1 MSERVLD
8 DVAVKSAKDAAI
20 ISWKVAGIALGLLLT
35 LATALVK
42 PLGVSTQYVV
52 TDAIVTHQVAPAYAE
67 SNDYMASY
75 GEKSDWGVG
84 YGWMLVL
91 GMLVGG
97 GVCAR
102 LFNDKQPEV
111 DKGSMPPMWAARFGP
126 SQMKRYSFAFA
137 GGVMLLFGAR
147 LAGGCTSGHMIS
159 GISQL
164 AVSSFIFGIVTFL
177 SAILMAKY
185 LYRDRVS

>member
-1 MSERVLD
+1 MSND
-8 DVAVKSAKDAAI
+8 YI

-52 TDAIVTHQVAPAYAE
+52 TDAIAIHQIAPEYAE
-67 SNDYMASY
+67 SNAYLSKY
-75 GEKSDWGVG
+75 GEKTDWGVG

-91 GMLVGG
+91 GMFVGG
-97 GVCAR
+97 GATALIFR
-102 LFNDKQPEV
+102 SRQPEA
-111 DKGSMPPMWAARFGP
+111 DKGSMPPMWSSQFGP
-126 SQMKRYSFAFA
+126 SHAKRYAAAFL
-137 GGVMLLFGAR
+137 GGALLLFGAR

-164 AVSSFIFGIVTFL
+164 AVSSFIFGVTGFGG
-177 SAILMAKY
+177 AILMAKY
-185 LYRDRVS
+185 LYRAR

>member
-1 MSERVLD
+1 MFESKPPDGIRSMNND
-8 DVAVKSAKDAAI
+8 SHDYI

-42 PLGVSTQYVV
+42 PLGVSTQFVV
-52 TDAIVTHQVAPAYAE
+52 TDAMVTHKVAPNFAE
-67 SNDYMASY
+67 SNEYLAKY
-75 GEKSDWGVG
+75 GEQTDWGIG

-97 GVCAR
+97 GICALIFR
-102 LFNDKQPEV
+102 NRQPHA
-111 DKGSMPPMWAARFGP
+111 DKGSMPPMWEAQFGH
-126 SQMKRYSFAFA
+126 SRVKRYAAAFL
-137 GGVMLLFGAR
+137 GGVLLLFGAR

-164 AVSSFIFGIVTFL
+164 AVGSFIFGVMTFA
-177 SAILMAKY
+177 SAILMAKF
-185 LYRDRVS
+185 LYRAR